1 MAQKDSAVAA
11 ARASRDVS
19 PYVLHANTPF
29 RSIWDTTQIFILV
42 YVALAVPYRMGF
54 DADAYGGWYVLEFF
68 VDLYFWIDL
77 CLGFFT
83 AYWEHR
89 EEDDEVVYVVD
100 LTRIR
105 EHYLQT
111 WFTVDFLACIPVEYI
126 SRGLKGLAECSWD
139 VTSNDPCAGERNT
152 LSSGAAAALNF
163 FALLRLLKL
172 LRIAR
177 AARIFERY
185 EEYALMYHAQVSMT
199 KLLVVLCLLSH
210 WMACLY
216 GSVYDFAREDYAGAN
231 MRPWELY
238 VASLFWAVQTLTTVG
253 YGNVV
258 PQTVP
263 ERLLACAVMLLGGF
277 VFSLIIGKVSSLLSE
292 DSAENVE
299 VERSLSLRRFIDN
312 RRVPRAL
319 SLRINAFRKQI
330 KENARPGDREVIA
343 ELPNHIRA
351 DVNFY
356 VYGRVIAAAF
366 AGDVRLN
373 ERVVERVCLEMRPV
387 VFTRDLPLAIANG
400 RCDRIAIVTEGTT
413 CVAPAIEKVLK
424 DDGNRETR
432 AYHRE
437 LSRRARPG
445 DARLCGPGLLVNPG
459 LALGHA
465 RATLCVVPYDK
476 TVEAATWD
484 PEAFKALMKECQP
497 KLARNVADT
506 FFRQLTI
513 SRRAAQRLA
522 AQAVGREDLWDETKK
537 GLNSG
542 WHAQLRAERAKE
554 DEAVK
559 LLGDGDGGDAGEK
572 LEGAKLVAADGAE
585 HSAKVEAVQRQV
597 AQMHADV
604 ADVGNRVRDSEARSK
619 SASASASADF
629 RKFQDKMIA
638 AMDAQK
644 ARVESVESAID
655 GLHRAL
661 QAALD
666 ERKSDDK
673 KTRAGETRRS
683 DTVRAATRDGD
694 ANPPRVHRALL
705 AREHELA
712 VVLPEIRRGDKEP
725 EARRARSSSR
735 SKSRERGGSPP
746 SPPGDE
752 TRL

>member
-1 MAQKDSAVAA
+1 
-11 ARASRDVS
+11 
-19 PYVLHANTPF
+19 
-29 RSIWDTTQIFILV
+29 
-42 YVALAVPYRMGF
+42 
-54 DADAYGGWYVLEFF
+54 
-68 VDLYFWIDL
+68 
-77 CLGFFT
+77 
-83 AYWEHR
+83 
-89 EEDDEVVYVVD
+89 
-100 LTRIR
+100 
-105 EHYLQT
+105 
-111 WFTVDFLACIPVEYI
+111 
-126 SRGLKGLAECSWD
+126 
-139 VTSNDPCAGERNT
+139 
-152 LSSGAAAALNF
+152 
-163 FALLRLLKL
+163 
-172 LRIAR
+172 
-177 AARIFERY
+177 
-185 EEYALMYHAQVSMT
+185 
-199 KLLVVLCLLSH
+199 
-210 WMACLY
+210 
-216 GSVYDFAREDYAGAN
+216 
-231 MRPWELY
+231 
-238 VASLFWAVQTLTTVG
+238 
-253 YGNVV
+253 
-258 PQTVP
+258 
-263 ERLLACAVMLLGGF
+263 
-277 VFSLIIGKVSSLLSE
+277 
-292 DSAENVE
+292 
-299 VERSLSLRRFIDN
+299 
-312 RRVPRAL
+312 
-319 SLRINAFRKQI
+319 
-330 KENARPGDREVIA
+330 
-343 ELPNHIRA
+343 
-351 DVNFY
+351 
-356 VYGRVIAAAF
+356 
-366 AGDVRLN
+366 
-373 ERVVERVCLEMRPV
+373 
-387 VFTRDLPLAIANG
+387 
-400 RCDRIAIVTEGTT
+400 
-413 CVAPAIEKVLK
+413 
-424 DDGNRETR
+424 
-432 AYHRE
+432 
-437 LSRRARPG
+437 
-445 DARLCGPGLLVNPG
+445 
-459 LALGHA
+459 
-465 RATLCVVPYDK
+465 
-476 TVEAATWD
+476 
-484 PEAFKALMKECQP
+484 MKECQP

>member
-1 MAQKDSAVAA
+1 MPKSKGQDVEHKESAVAA

-29 RSIWDTTQIFILV
+29 RGAWDMAQIFILT

-68 VDLYFWIDL
+68 VDLYFWVDL
-77 CLGFFT
+77 ALGFFT

-89 EEDDEVVYVVD
+89 EQDDEVVYVVD
-100 LTRIR
+100 LEKIR
-105 EHYLQT
+105 ENYLRT
-111 WFTVDFLACIPVEYI
+111 WFAVDFLACLPVEYI

-139 VTSNDPCAGERNT
+139 VSSADPCTGEHKT
-152 LSSGAAAALNF
+152 LSSSAAAALNF

-231 MRPWELY
+231 MRAWELY

-299 VERSLSLRRFIDN
+299 VERSLSLRRFIDG

-319 SLRINAFRKQI
+319 SLRIHAFRKHV

-343 ELPNHIRA
+343 ELPSHIRA
-351 DVNFY
+351 DVNFF
-356 VYGRVIAAAF
+356 VYGRVVVSAL
-366 AGDVRLN
+366 AGDARPN
-373 ERVVERVCLEMRPV
+373 ERVVERVCVEMRPV
-387 VFTRDLPLAIANG
+387 VFTRDLPLAIANT
-400 RCDRIAIVTEGTT
+400 RCDRIAIVTEGTA
-413 CVAPAIEKVLK
+413 CVAPAIEKTLV
-424 DDGNRETR
+424 DDGNPETR

-437 LSRRARPG
+437 LTRRARPG

-459 LALGHA
+459 LACGHS

-476 TVEAATWD
+476 TVEAAVWD
-484 PEAFKALMKECQP
+484 PEDFKALIRECQP
-497 KLARNVADT
+497 RLARNVADT
-506 FFRQLTI
+506 FFRQLKI
-513 SRRAAQRLA
+513 SRHAAQLA
-522 AQAVGREDLWDETKK
+522 ALRAVGREDLWDDQKK

-554 DEAVK
+554 DEAAK
-559 LLGDGDGGDAGEK
+559 LLGEGESGDAGEK
-572 LEGAKLVAADGAE
+572 LEGAKLVEADGFDA
-585 HSAKVEAVQRQV
+585 SAKVEAVQRQV
-597 AQMHADV
+597 QQMHADV
-604 ADVGNRVRDSEARSK
+604 ADVANRVRDADVRAK
-619 SASASASADF
+619 SASASANADF
-629 RKFQDKMIA
+629 RKFQDKMIE
-638 AMDAQK
+638 AMDAQRE
-644 ARVESVESAID
+644 RVASVETAID
-655 GLHRAL
+655 GLYRAL

-666 ERKSDDK
+666 EK
-673 KTRAGETRRS
+673 KDPASAARATRRANEETR
-683 DTVRAATRDGD
+683 DVRG
-694 ANPPRVHRALL
+694 
-705 AREHELA
+705 ARERELA
-712 VVLPEIRRGDKEP
+712 VVLPEIRRGAPGEY
-725 EARRARSSSR
+725 EAQARRRTR
-735 SKSRERGGSPP
+735 R
-746 SPPGDE
+746 DE
-752 TRL
+752 T